1 MLLMLLDVCYSYT
14 WYIMRQFFAHMCC
27 ITQENDRR
35 RLHPWCIFERKTES
49 TLESLG
55 CKPCEPVNHQQ
66 EIFFQ
71 MGVVV
76 ATLNREVEHF
86 FQICSLTLQ
95 VSYAF
100 VQKSWPEN
108 QPTKLSPCRPSEF
121 WRFQT
126 QGQGESGDSKFVMIG
141 VWGETPWRFCFQLWK
156 KRENLD
162 FLPQIVFGEITSL
175 RVQFQ
180 SCQLNLCEQKSRNP
194 VGHLWLTRHVLK
206 NAGFF
211 RHLKENGVDDPILF
225 ESYLQ
230 SLPCFK

>member
-1 MLLMLLDVCYSYT
+1 MFVIPIHDTSWDSFLPTCAALHRKMIGADCIHDAFLKGKLNQHLNPWVVNLVSLLT
-14 WYIMRQFFAHMCC
+14 TNKRFFF
-27 ITQENDRR
+27 R
-35 RLHPWCIFERKTES
+35 WVW
-49 TLESLG
+49 SLQLWTV
-55 CKPCEPVNHQQ
+55 K
-66 EIFFQ
+66 
-71 MGVVV
+71 
-76 ATLNREVEHF
+76 LNIF